1 MKTILDFILHIDK
14 HIFEFV
20 AQYGTF
26 TYVILFAIIF
36 AETGLVIVPFLPGD
50 ALLLAAGIVWANTGL
65 NPVLLYAV
73 LVVAAI
79 LGNILN
85 YTIGR
90 VFGEEILRRGI
101 IKQKY
106 LDQTHE
112 YFEKYGAFAIIFA
125 RFAPFVRTFAPF
137 VAGMSKMN
145 YPKFLAYNAIGAV
158 LWCAIFIFAGYIF
171 GGTEFVKNNFGAI
184 EIAVILITTL
194 PVLFTLAREFFFAKK
209 E

>member
-26 TYVILFAIIF
+26 TYVILFAIVF

-79 LGNILN
+79 LGNVLN

-158 LWCAIFIFAGYIF
+158 LWCAIFILDRKS
-171 GGTEFVKNNFGAI
+171 V
-184 EIAVILITTL
+184 V
-194 PVLFTLAREFFFAKK
+194 
-209 E
+209 